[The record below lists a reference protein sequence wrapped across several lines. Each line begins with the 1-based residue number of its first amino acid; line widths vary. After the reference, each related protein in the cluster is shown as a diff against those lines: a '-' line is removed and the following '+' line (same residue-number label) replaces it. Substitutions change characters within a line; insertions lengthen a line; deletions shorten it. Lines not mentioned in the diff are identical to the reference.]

1 MSDYHHGV
9 RVIEISGGTRP
20 IRTIATAVIG
30 IVCVAPDADAATF
43 PLNTPTLIT
52 DVFQAIGKAG
62 TASADNTLLPTLQ
75 AIADQCRPLV
85 VAVCVAK
92 GATAAETKANLIG
105 TVTPQGQ
112 MTGINALL
120 ASKAQ
125 NGQQPRILGVPGLDD
140 KEVASA
146 LIAAAQKLRA
156 FAYISAFGCATKEAA
171 ITYRNNFA
179 AREAMV
185 IWPDFTGWNGTGNST
200 LHATARAL
208 GLRAKID
215 DEVGWHKTLSN
226 FEVNGVTGLSKDV
239 YWDLQNPAT
248 DAGVLNAADV
258 TTLIRNKGFRF
269 WGSRTCTADPLFS
282 FENYT
287 RTAQVLAD
295 TMAEAHFWAVDKAM
309 HPSLVKDIIEGI
321 KAKGRE
327 LVSRGYLLG
336 FDCWYNEQI
345 NDKDT
350 LKAGKLFIDYDY
362 TPVPPLE
369 NLLLQQRITDR
380 YLVDF
385 AKAVQ
390 NA

>member
-85 VAVCVAK
+85 VAVRVAK
-92 GATAAETKANLIG
+92 GATADETKANLIG
-105 TVTPQGQ
+105 TVSPQGQ

-185 IWPDFTGWNGTGNST
+185 IWPDFTGWDGTGNST

-226 FEVNGVTGLSKDV
+226 YEVNGVTGLSKDI

-269 WGSRTCTADPLFS
+269 WGSRTCTADPLFA

>member
-85 VAVCVAK
+85 VAVRVAK
-92 GATAAETKANLIG
+92 GATADETKANLIG

-185 IWPDFTGWNGTGNST
+185 IWPDFTGWDGTGTST

-258 TTLIRNKGFRF
+258 TTIIRNKGFRF

-390 NA
+390 SA

>member
-85 VAVCVAK
+85 VAVRVAK
-92 GATAAETKANLIG
+92 GATADETKANLIG

-185 IWPDFTGWNGTGNST
+185 IWPDFTGWDGTGNST

-390 NA
+390 SA

>member
-30 IVCVAPDADAATF
+30 IVCVSPGADAATF

-85 VAVCVAK
+85 VAVRVAK
-92 GATAAETKANLIG
+92 GATADETKANLIG
-105 TVTPQGQ
+105 TVSPQGQ

-185 IWPDFTGWNGTGNST
+185 IWPDFTGWDGTGNST

>member
-85 VAVCVAK
+85 VAVRVDK

-185 IWPDFTGWNGTGNST
+185 IWPDFTGWDGTGNST

-390 NA
+390 SA

>member
-85 VAVCVAK
+85 VAVRVDK

-185 IWPDFTGWNGTGNST
+185 IWPDFTGWDGTGNST

>member
-85 VAVCVAK
+85 VAVRVAK
-92 GATAAETKANLIG
+92 GATADETKANLIG

-185 IWPDFTGWNGTGNST
+185 IWPDFTGWDGTGNST

-295 TMAEAHFWAVDKAM
+295 TTAEAHFWAVDKAM
-309 HPSLVKDIIEGI
+309 HPSLAKDIIEGI

-369 NLLLQQRITDR
+369 NLLLQ
-380 YLVDF
+380 
-385 AKAVQ
+385 
-390 NA
+390 

>member
-85 VAVCVAK
+85 VAVRVAK
-92 GATAAETKANLIG
+92 GATADETKANLIG

-156 FAYISAFGCATKEAA
+156 FAYISAFGCDTKEAA
-171 ITYRNNFA
+171 ITYRQNFA

>member
-85 VAVCVAK
+85 VAVRVAK
-92 GATAAETKANLIG
+92 GATADETKANLIG
-105 TVTPQGQ
+105 TVSPQGQ

-226 FEVNGVTGLSKDV
+226 YEVNGVTGLSKDI

-269 WGSRTCTADPLFS
+269 WGSRTCTADPLFA